1 MAIVTITIDGA
12 RHEVDDDRNLLD
24 ICLSLGYDVPYFC
37 WHPAMGSIGAC
48 RQCAVKLFWDDDDQK
63 GEIVMACLTRPR
75 EGNRVAISDEDAVRF
90 RATVIELLMVSHPH
104 DCPICDEGGECHL
117 QDMTVMT
124 GHVYRRYPYRKRTFE
139 NHDLGPFVTHE
150 MNRCIQCYRC
160 LRFYADYAG
169 GHDFGAFG
177 LRNEVYFGRLRDGA
191 LESEF
196 SGNLV
201 EICPVGVFDDKTF
214 AAHYTRKWDLQT
226 APAVCAFCGRGC
238 NTIAGERYGELRR
251 VLNRFNG
258 EVNGYF
264 LCDRGRYAYES
275 VNGTERV
282 RRPIVGL
289 AGLSASELVRGLGA
303 RLESAFG
310 ERRLAVGAWPRVA
323 RPRPVGIGSPRASLE
338 ANFAL
343 KRLVGAERFF
353 LGLADGEQTL
363 VERAAELLRQG
374 PSPAPTLHDIEA
386 ADLVIVLGED
396 LTNTAPMLDLSVRR
410 WARLRPT
417 IAEERLGIARW
428 NDAGVGAVKKEEPSA
443 LWLAT
448 THAGKLDETA
458 AETFHAAPDDLA
470 RFALALATALGPSAG
485 SRSAGKRR
493 AKKPVG
499 VPAATG
505 TATPEAVATDAAAAQ
520 EAARIERYATALRAA
535 QRPVVI
541 SGVSCGSLALLEAAA
556 ALARA
561 LPGPPPAAAAPLA
574 LVVPEVNT
582 MGLVLLG
589 GRRLSEAF
597 RLASEGDVE
606 VALVIENDLYR
617 RAPAAEVESFLQ
629 AAGTAIVIDHV
640 RTATAAGAAAVL
652 PAASWAESTG
662 TFVSHEGRAQRSFQ
676 VMVPPRPVQPTWRW
690 LSALAGA
697 ARLPAGQDWLKLD
710 DVLAELARERPDLAP
725 AALAAPPADTRIAG
739 MRIARQA
746 SRFSGRTAMHADV
759 SVFEPAPPVDH
770 DAPLSFS
777 MEGYRDEP
785 PAALVPRYYAPRWNS
800 VQALNKFQQEVGGP
814 LRGGDPGVRLIEPP
828 SAPSPGAAKPGSAGS
843 AAATT
848 AAASRAAAVSSPPA
862 ADAALLAGPGAPEAF
877 RPSPDRLLAVPLHH
891 VFGSEELSML
901 SPPVAGRAPAAY
913 LALSAADAERLDA
926 AEGRLLTVLVNE
938 LHLSLPVRIMAS
950 LPEGVAG
957 LPVGLPG
964 QPFLALPA
972 ELEVERQDGHA

>member
-1 MAIVTITIDGA
+1 MATVAITIEGV
-12 RHEVDDDRNLLD
+12 RHEVDDTRNLLD

-48 RQCAVKLFWDDDDQK
+48 RQCAVKLFWDDDDEK
-63 GEIVMACLTRPR
+63 GEIVMACLTKPR
-75 EGNRVAISDEDAVRF
+75 AGNRVAIADDEAVRF
-90 RATVIELLMVSHPH
+90 RARVIELLMTSHPH
-104 DCPICDEGGECHL
+104 DCPVCDEGGECHL

-124 GHVYRRYPYRKRTFE
+124 GHVYRRYEYDKRTFD

-160 LRFYADYAG
+160 LRFYVDYAG
-169 GHDFGAFG
+169 GRDFGVFG

-191 LESEF
+191 LDSEF

-201 EICPVGVFDDKTF
+201 EVCPVGVFDDKTF

-264 LCDRGRYAYES
+264 ICDRGRYAYQS
-275 VNGTERV
+275 VNGAERV

-303 RLESAFG
+303 RLESALG
-310 ERRLAVGAWPRVA
+310 ERRVAVGARPRIA

-343 KRLVGAERFF
+343 KRLVGDERFF

-363 VERAAELLRQG
+363 VERAAELLREG
-374 PSPAPTLHDIEA
+374 PSPSPTLHDIEA

-396 LTNTAPMLDLSVRR
+396 LTNTAPMLDFSVRR
-410 WARLRPT
+410 WLRLRPT
-417 IAEERLGIARW
+417 ADEERLGIARW
-428 NDAGVGAVKKEEPSA
+428 NDAGLGMVKKEEPSA

-448 THAGKLDETA
+448 THAGKLDEIA
-458 AETFHAAPDDLA
+458 AEAVHAAPDDLA
-470 RFALALATALGPSAG
+470 RFVLGLAAAVDPS
-485 SRSAGKRR
+485 RPQKTKKRAAR
-493 AKKPVG
+493 K
-499 VPAATG
+499 PAAG
-505 TATPEAVATDAAAAQ
+505 AAGVDDDARLERFAAA
-520 EAARIERYATALRAA
+520 LRKA

-597 RLASEGDVE
+597 RLAAEGDVE

-617 RAPAAEVESFLQ
+617 RAPAAQVEAFLQ

-640 RTATAAGAAAVL
+640 KTATGAAAAAVL

-697 ARLPAGQDWLKLD
+697 ARLPAGQDWLRLD

-725 AALAAPPADTRIAG
+725 AAAAAPPADARVAD
-739 MRIARQA
+739 MKVARQPG
-746 SRFSGRTAMHADV
+746 RYSGRTAMHADV
-759 SVFEPAPPVDH
+759 SVFEPAPPDDH

-777 MEGYRDEP
+777 MEGYREQP
-785 PAALVPRYYAPRWNS
+785 PAALVPRFHAPRWNS
-800 VQALNKFQQEVGGP
+800 VQALNKFQQEIGGP
-814 LRGGDPGVRLIEPP
+814 LRGGDPGVRLFEPP
-828 SAPSPGAAKPGSAGS
+828 GAPAPGAASP
-843 AAATT
+843 AAAALRPG
-848 AAASRAAAVSSPPA
+848 AALPAVGALPA
-862 ADAALLAGPGAPEAF
+862 AGGAPPAF

-891 VFGSEELSML
+891 IFGSEELSML

-913 LALSAADAERLDA
+913 LALSSADAERLGA
-926 AEGRLLTVLVNE
+926 GEGRRLTVLVNE
-938 LHLSLPVRIMAS
+938 LRLDLPVRVVPS

-972 ELEVERQDGHA
+972 ELQIDRLDGHA

>member
-48 RQCAVKLFWDDDDQK
+48 RQCAVKLFWDDHDQK

-104 DCPICDEGGECHL
+104 DCPVCDEGGECHL

-191 LESEF
+191 LDSEF

-275 VNGTERV
+275 VNGAERV

-310 ERRLAVGAWPRVA
+310 ERRVAVGARPRVA

-343 KRLVGAERFF
+343 KRMVGSERFF
-353 LGLADGEQTL
+353 LGLSDGEQTL
-363 VERAAELLRQG
+363 VERAAELLREG
-374 PSPAPTLHDIEA
+374 PSPALTLHDIEA

-443 LWLAT
+443 LYLAT
-448 THAGKLDETA
+448 THAGKLDEIA
-458 AETFHAAPDDLA
+458 AETLHAAPDDLA
-470 RFALALATALGPSAG
+470 RFALALAAALGPSGAAQG
-485 SRSAGKRR
+485 
-493 AKKPVG
+493 AKKRKTRKT
-499 VPAATG
+499 AAG
-505 TATPEAVATDAAAAQ
+505 AAAAD
-520 EAARIERYATALRAA
+520 EAARLERFAAALRAA

-541 SGVSCGSLALLEAAA
+541 SGVSCGSPALLEAAA

-561 LPGPPPAAAAPLA
+561 LPGPRPAAAAPLA

-597 RLASEGDVE
+597 RLAAEGDVE

-617 RAPAAEVESFLQ
+617 RAPAAQVEAFLQ

-640 RTATAAGAAAVL
+640 KTATGAAAAAVL

-690 LSALAGA
+690 LSALANA
-697 ARLPAGQDWLKLD
+697 ARLPAGQDWLRLD

-725 AALAAPPADTRIAG
+725 AALAAPPADTRVVD
-739 MRIARQA
+739 MKIARQP
-746 SRFSGRTAMHADV
+746 SRYSGRTAMHADV
-759 SVFEPAPPVDH
+759 SVFEPAPPDDH

-785 PAALVPRYYAPRWNS
+785 PAALVTRYHAPRWNS

-828 SAPSPGAAKPGSAGS
+828 GTPAAGAAKPGAATATASS
-843 AAATT
+843 AAAGGPAT
-848 AAASRAAAVSSPPA
+848 ATASLPAGPA
-862 ADAALLAGPGAPEAF
+862 APTAF
-877 RPSPDRLLAVPLHH
+877 RPSPDRLLAVPRHH
-891 VFGSEELSML
+891 IFGSEELSML

-913 LALSAADAERLDA
+913 LALSAPDAERFDA

-938 LHLSLPVRIMAS
+938 LRLSLPVRIDAS

-957 LPVGLPG
+957 LPVGLRG

-972 ELEVERQDGHA
+972 ELEIEHPDGHA

>member
-1 MAIVTITIDGA
+1 MAIVSITIDGA
-12 RHEVDDDRNLLD
+12 PHQVDSDRNLLD

-37 WHPAMGSIGAC
+37 WHPDLGSIGAC
-48 RQCAVKLFWDDDDQK
+48 RQCAVKLFWDDDDLK

-75 EGNRVAISDEDAVRF
+75 EGNRVAISDEEAVRF
-90 RATVIELLMVSHPH
+90 RATVIELLMISHPH
-104 DCPICDEGGECHL
+104 DCPVCDEGGECHL

-160 LRFYADYAG
+160 LRFYVDYAG
-169 GHDFGAFG
+169 GHDFDAFG

-191 LESEF
+191 LDSEF

-201 EICPVGVFDDKTF
+201 EVCPVGVFDDKTL

-275 VNGTERV
+275 VNGAERV
-282 RRPIVGL
+282 RKPIVGL
-289 AGLSASELVRGLGA
+289 SGLSASELVRGLGA
-303 RLESAFG
+303 RLESALG
-310 ERRLAVGAWPRVA
+310 ERRVAVGARPRVA

-363 VERAAELLRQG
+363 VERAAELLREG

-386 ADLVIVLGED
+386 ADLVLVLGED
-396 LTNTAPMLDLSVRR
+396 LTNTAPMLDFSVRR

-417 IAEERLGIARW
+417 VAEERLGIARW

-448 THAGKLDETA
+448 THAGKLDEIA

-470 RFALALATALGPSAG
+470 RFALALAAALDSKGGSRTAGEPPQKSRSAKARSAKRSAADGPSASLTADG
-485 SRSAGKRR
+485 
-493 AKKPVG
+493 
-499 VPAATG
+499 PASDG
-505 TATPEAVATDAAAAQ
+505 DARLERFAA
-520 EAARIERYATALRAA
+520 ALRAA
-535 QRPVVI
+535 RRPVVI

-574 LVVPEVNT
+574 LVVPEVNS

-589 GRRLSEAF
+589 GGRLSEAF
-597 RLASEGDVE
+597 RLAAEGDVE

-617 RAPAAEVESFLQ
+617 RAPAAQVEAFLK
-629 AAGTAIVIDHV
+629 ASRTAIVIDHV
-640 RTATAAGAAAVL
+640 KTATMAAAAAVL
-652 PAASWAESTG
+652 PAASWAEATG

-690 LSALAGA
+690 LSALASA
-697 ARLPAGQDWLKLD
+697 ARLPAGQNWLRLD

-725 AALAAPPADTRIAG
+725 AALVAPNADARVADMKIP
-739 MRIARQA
+739 RQA
-746 SRFSGRTAMHADV
+746 SRYSGRTAMHADV
-759 SVFEPAPPVDH
+759 SVFEPTPPDDH

-785 PAALVPRYYAPRWNS
+785 PAPLVTRFHAPRWNS

-828 SAPSPGAAKPGSAGS
+828 AVPTSIPAAAQSSTAVTPSPPRPAAAPS
-843 AAATT
+843 
-848 AAASRAAAVSSPPA
+848 SRPAPP
-862 ADAALLAGPGAPEAF
+862 PAF
-877 RPSPDRLLAVPLHH
+877 RPALDRLLAVPLHH
-891 VFGSEELSML
+891 IYGSEELSML

-913 LALSAADAERLDA
+913 VALNALDAERLGA
-926 AEGRLLTVLVNE
+926 REGRPLKVTLDE
-938 LHLSLPVRIMAS
+938 LHLSLPVRIVAS

-964 QPFLALPA
+964 QPFVALPA
-972 ELEVERQDGHA
+972 ELEIEHEDGHA

>member
-1 MAIVTITIDGA
+1 MATVTIEIDGA
-12 RHEVDDDRNLLD
+12 RHEVDDTRNLLD

-37 WHPAMGSIGAC
+37 WHPDLGSIGAC

-75 EGNRVAISDEDAVRF
+75 EGNRVAISDEEAVRF
-90 RATVIELLMVSHPH
+90 RATVIELLMISHPH
-104 DCPICDEGGECHL
+104 DCPVCDEGGECHL

-160 LRFYADYAG
+160 LRFYVDYAG

-191 LESEF
+191 LDSEF

-201 EICPVGVFDDKTF
+201 EVCPVGVFDDKTL

-282 RRPIVGL
+282 RKPIVGL
-289 AGLSASELVRGLGA
+289 SGLSASELVRGLGA
-303 RLESAFG
+303 RLESALG
-310 ERRLAVGAWPRVA
+310 ERRVAVGARPHVA

-363 VERAAELLRQG
+363 VERAAELLREG

-386 ADLVIVLGED
+386 ADLVLVLGED
-396 LTNTAPMLDLSVRR
+396 LTNTAPMLDFSVRR

-448 THAGKLDETA
+448 THAGKLDEIA

-470 RFALALATALGPSAG
+470 RFVLALAAALAPRGA
-485 SRSAGKRR
+485 KR
-493 AKKPVG
+493 ALKG
-499 VPAATG
+499 L
-505 TATPEAVATDAAAAQ
+505 AVADAD
-520 EAARIERYATALRAA
+520 RVERYAAALRAA

-574 LVVPEVNT
+574 LVVPEVNS

-597 RLASEGDVE
+597 RLAAEGDVE

-617 RAPAAEVESFLQ
+617 RAPAAQVEAFLS
-629 AAGTAIVIDHV
+629 ASRTAIVIDHV
-640 RTATAAGAAAVL
+640 KTATTAAAAAVL
-652 PAASWAESTG
+652 PAASWAEATG

-690 LSALAGA
+690 LSALASA
-697 ARLPAGQDWLKLD
+697 ARLPAGQNWLRLD
-710 DVLAELARERPDLAP
+710 DVLAELAHERPDLAP
-725 AALAAPPADTRIAG
+725 AALAAPAADARVADMKIP
-739 MRIARQA
+739 RQA
-746 SRFSGRTAMHADV
+746 SRYSGRTAMHADV
-759 SVFEPAPPVDH
+759 SVVEPTPPDDH

-785 PAALVPRYYAPRWNS
+785 PSPLVTRFHAPRWNS

-828 SAPSPGAAKPGSAGS
+828 AAAASTAAPKSSPAVPTSIPATARSSTAATAPSPRPA
-843 AAATT
+843 
-848 AAASRAAAVSSPPA
+848 PP
-862 ADAALLAGPGAPEAF
+862 PAF
-877 RPSPDRLLAVPLHH
+877 RPAPDRLLAVPLHH
-891 VFGSEELSML
+891 IYGSEELSML

-913 LALSAADAERLDA
+913 VALNALDAERLGA
-926 AEGRLLTVLVNE
+926 REGRPLKVTLDD
-938 LHLSLPVRIMAS
+938 LHLRLPVRIVAS

-964 QPFLALPA
+964 QPFVALPA
-972 ELEVERQDGHA
+972 ELEIEHEDGHA